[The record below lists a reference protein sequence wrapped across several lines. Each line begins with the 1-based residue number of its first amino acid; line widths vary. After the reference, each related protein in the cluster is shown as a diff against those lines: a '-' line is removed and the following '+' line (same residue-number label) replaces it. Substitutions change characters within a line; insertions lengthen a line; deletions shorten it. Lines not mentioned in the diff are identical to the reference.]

1 MSKVDEITKRAN
13 FMINDNS
20 CDLTIENENLML
32 RLFLSV
38 VKKSLLFFM
47 IKRINVVV

>member
-20 CDLTIENENLML
+20 CDLTIENE
-32 RLFLSV
+32 
-38 VKKSLLFFM
+38 K
-47 IKRINVVV
+47 I